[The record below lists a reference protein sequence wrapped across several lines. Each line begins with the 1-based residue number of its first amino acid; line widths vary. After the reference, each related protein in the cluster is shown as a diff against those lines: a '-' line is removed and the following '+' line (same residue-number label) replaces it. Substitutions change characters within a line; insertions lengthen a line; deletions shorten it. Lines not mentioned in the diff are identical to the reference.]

1 VTLSCWDGT
10 ALAIKA
16 FQHKELRMNS
26 LAWLAV
32 VLIAIWVAGVVFF
45 KIVGFAIHLALIAA
59 VVLLIAW
66 AVRKF
71 TSASNGHIN

>member
-1 VTLSCWDGT
+1 MQLP
-10 ALAIKA
+10 
-16 FQHKELRMNS
+16 FQPKELSMNA

-32 VLIAIWVAGVVFF
+32 LLIAIWLTGVVFF

-59 VVLLIAW
+59 VVLLLAW

-71 TSASNGHIN
+71 TGASGGHAS